1 MRLTKWKAVCCNA
14 NGEWAEF
21 TMMLDDSKA
30 DHDAEFIK
38 RIEKEGYSIACM
50 YRPKDVVLKKRF

>member
-1 MRLTKWKAVCCNA
+1 
-14 NGEWAEF
+14 
-21 TMMLDDSKA
+21 MMLDDSKA
-30 DHDAEFIK
+30 DNDAEFIK